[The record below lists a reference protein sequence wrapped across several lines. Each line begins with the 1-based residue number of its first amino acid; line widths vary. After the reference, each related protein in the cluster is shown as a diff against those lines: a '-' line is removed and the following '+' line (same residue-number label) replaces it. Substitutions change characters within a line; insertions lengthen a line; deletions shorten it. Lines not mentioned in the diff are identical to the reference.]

1 MGKNLSKF
9 SRTSFRMIVI
19 LLTFSILITGCHSYY
34 TIPKDDYD
42 KIRYMNN
49 IKIVY
54 NNGKELIV
62 EKDDTTEVKY
72 EDDSLIVYRGSEKNL
87 IAMSDISKIKENRFD
102 LGGTITL
109 TLLTLTILTIIFF
122 SNFDPGG

>member
-1 MGKNLSKF
+1 
-9 SRTSFRMIVI
+9 
-19 LLTFSILITGCHSYY
+19 
-34 TIPKDDYD
+34 
-42 KIRYMNN
+42 MNN

>member
-1 MGKNLSKF
+1 MEYSNVAFRLIIFLLS
-9 SRTSFRMIVI
+9 
-19 LLTFSILITGCHSYY
+19 FSILLAGCHSYY
-34 TIPKDDYD
+34 EVSKDDYSNLE
-42 KIRYMNN
+42 KMND
-49 IKIVY
+49 IKVVY
-54 NNGKELIV
+54 KNGKEFVV